1 MVPGHLVSSPLK
13 TGLVFTLEYLRVYG
27 GPVSWP
33 SGSLGVWSLASVG
46 VHNNYVKQTGNPQC
60 VPDAW
65 ELGLWDTVWKTW
77 SLKPQAFTLEMPA
90 PAQGGRRLPS
100 SPCTPHLPP
109 LSQP

>member
-46 VHNNYVKQTGNPQC
+46 VHNNYVKQIGNPPSVHQM
-60 VPDAW
+60 PGNLAF
-65 ELGLWDTVWKTW
+65 G
-77 SLKPQAFTLEMPA
+77 KP
-90 PAQGGRRLPS
+90 GPS
-100 SPCTPHLPP
+100 SPRHSP
-109 LSQP
+109 